1 MSAAIIAPLPLAAP
15 DTRAAAR
22 EHVLRTYCP
31 GTPEEHILAGQ
42 IAENYW
48 RLIAGRRAETA
59 LIDDLVANSESPDL
73 ALGKALADD
82 PGLMRILRYVTTAER
97 ALHISIEHF
106 RRARASRAK
115 SEIDV
120 AKQKTAADRA
130 KAAEA
135 FRSFRESM
143 AESEAEIRR
152 ISAAAMAEDGGWP
165 SPPVASGP
173 PLSSVAE
180 RPLAA
185 RPRGA

>member
-22 EHVLRTYCP
+22 EHVLCTYCP
-31 GTPEEHILAGQ
+31 GTPEEHIFAGQ
-42 IAENYW
+42 IADNYW

-120 AKQKTAADRA
+120 AKQKTATDRA

-143 AESEAEIRR
+143 AESEAEIGR
-152 ISAAAMAEDGGWP
+152 
-165 SPPVASGP
+165 AS
-173 PLSSVAE
+173 
-180 RPLAA
+180 
-185 RPRGA
+185 